1 MDESFRLTPQPRP
14 QKSLNYG
21 ERVKAGLQRG
31 GLRQV
36 SKDKQRYNDLYSAA
50 IDDDDEIQA
59 CVYHKMLSDLGVSHH
74 IVGDKF
80 VGTKESLT
88 RHHEKGRDKM
98 LILQYKYCCIYCH
111 DWIHKNPNKARELK
125 ILLF

>member
-1 MDESFRLTPQPRP
+1 MDESFRLTPQAKPT
-14 QKSLNYG
+14 QSLNYH

-31 GLRQV
+31 GLRKV
-36 SKDKQRYNDLYSAA
+36 SKDHQKYLDLYHAS
-50 IDDDDEIQA
+50 IEDDDEIQK
-59 CVYHKMLSDLGVSHH
+59 CSYHKLLFDLGLINKIH
-74 IVGDKF
+74 GDTLI
-80 VGTKESLT
+80 GTKESLQ

-98 LILQYKYCCIYCH
+98 LILQYKYCCIHCH